1 METMA
6 TANDNSNGKGT
17 QSSRPW
23 PWDDVGDPVRVVR
36 HPEYSE
42 PAGLGMNCRAR
53 GLTPFLEP
61 FMGDERDEKRQ
72 GRT

>member
-1 METMA
+1 MA
-6 TANDNSNGKGT
+6 KGT
-17 QSSRPW
+17 TKQQPNVR
-23 PWDDVGDPVRVVR
+23 PWDDVGDPVEVVR

-53 GLTPFLEP
+53 GLTPFLEAS
-61 FMGDERDEKRQ
+61 MGDERDEKRQ